1 MVSFQCDGCAEVVKK
16 PKLEKHYS
24 MCHAS
29 VTCLDCNTTFAGIA
43 QFKAHTTCISE
54 AEKYQKGLYKGPK
67 GQQQQQNGQQRNG
80 ANGWSGGQNAST
92 VPIEAPLPKTN
103 GTHAG
108 ANGDASDGAKDAAVS
123 VTPAKGKEDKKDK
136 KKDKKRKAGAVDG
149 GGSAQAAGAQAE
161 EEPRKKKAK
170 TENGVAPT
178 TSPSALADVGADVE
192 AASSIKD
199 KKKRQEG
206 EKGQEIQ
213 RGSSRPGGDCWS
225 FNLCTRICRS
235 AVRR

>member
-1 MVSFQCDGCAEVVKK
+1 
-16 PKLEKHYS
+16 

-29 VTCLDCNTTFAGIA
+29 VTCLDCNTTFAGPA

-67 GQQQQQNGQQRNG
+67 GNASAGTYQSWGGGGGSGGWGRGAPRVQATG
-80 ANGWSGGQNAST
+80 ANVTPLGTPLRMSPVTTPAP

-108 ANGDASDGAKDAAVS
+108 ANGGASDGAKDAAVS

-149 GGSAQAAGAQAE
+149 GGSAQ
-161 EEPRKKKAK
+161 
-170 TENGVAPT
+170 V
-178 TSPSALADVGADVE
+178 
-192 AASSIKD
+192 SI
-199 KKKRQEG
+199 RV
-206 EKGQEIQ
+206 
-213 RGSSRPGGDCWS
+213 S
-225 FNLCTRICRS
+225 L
-235 AVRR
+235 